1 MFLHSVQLLSLLLA
15 ICNFFSKNAR
25 NFAWPLRTAK
35 LVRVKRDEQGMGKK
49 HDDLMMCVS

>member
-1 MFLHSVQLLSLLLA
+1 MFLHSVQPLSFVLA

-25 NFAWPLRTAK
+25 NVAWPLRRAK
-35 LVRVKRDEQGMGKK
+35 LVRVKRDEKGMGKK